1 MTAINLLPT
10 EISPKGPVA
19 KISNLIKNL
28 AVISFVL
35 FLLTALGMLA
45 MFILNSVQIRSLNES
60 SEELK
65 TSIKSLE
72 ATEQGL
78 ILVKDRLSKAKL
90 VLADESGTEEAEGL
104 GSLTV
109 ALPGSVALTEAVIA
123 KNGLETTFIATDSQG
138 LTVLMARIISQEAF
152 SKVDLVSF
160 SFNPNTGYI
169 PSFAVKMK

>member
-1 MTAINLLPT
+1 MAAINLLPAD
-10 EISPKGPVA
+10 ISPKGPVV

-45 MFILNSVQIRSLNES
+45 VFVLNSVQIRSLNES

-72 ATEQGL
+72 TTEQGL
-78 ILVKDRLSKAKL
+78 VLVKDRLSKAKL
-90 VLADESGTEEAEGL
+90 VLADESGGDEVEGL
-104 GSLTV
+104 GTV
-109 ALPGSVALTEAVIA
+109 TSGLPESVALTEAVIS
-123 KNGLETTFIATDSQG
+123 KNVLDTTFIATDSQG
-138 LTVLMARIISQEAF
+138 LTALMARIISQEAF

-169 PSFAVKMK
+169 PSFSMKVK